1 MDIFDEI
8 GKQLG
13 ETVGKNGVKLR
24 LDEEQLLRLE
34 VQMREMRSEVKKQ
47 WRITQ
52 VLMGIAIFGGI
63 LEWVLL

>member
-1 MDIFDEI
+1 MDLFEEI

-13 ETVGKNGVKLR
+13 GAVGKNGVKLR

-34 VQMREMRSEVKKQ
+34 VQMREVRSEIKKQ

-52 VLMGIAIFGGI
+52 VLMGIAICGGI
-63 LEWVLL
+63 LEWVLI